1 MVYSEESNR
10 TFRLQNNTVYE
21 PQSVQ
26 FITTFKHELG
36 KKVKTQVSYVS
47 TKLQMNYK
55 TALIKV
61 VRTCFCKMY
70 FKYFGNSKNLKFCTH
85 IFLCILRA
93 FAYMIRTEKQAC
105 THIFKHAKVAKE
117 KSDEREVK
125 VYNTN

>member
-1 MVYSEESNR
+1 MYTICVRYNVSFTLNVFSFSF
-10 TFRLQNNTVYE
+10 TY
-21 PQSVQ
+21 
-26 FITTFKHELG
+26 
-36 KKVKTQVSYVS
+36 KVKTQASYVS

-61 VRTCFCKMY
+61 VRKCFCKMY

-105 THIFKHAKVAKE
+105 THIFTPAKVAKE

-125 VYNTN
+125 VYNTK